1 MYVYQMTE
9 LAIKTSER
17 YPNRIEFIRSIHI
30 IVNDQIGQAPA
41 KFDNMVDNIFKVV
54 CGMNVHKEKILLA
67 TYDPTQLQPV
77 RVSPFMVT
85 PLVITCYKKHS
96 YQKFFPRT
104 I

>member
-17 YPNRIEFIRSIHI
+17 YPHRIEFIRSIHI

-54 CGMNVHKEKILLA
+54 CSMNVHKEKNLLA
-67 TYDPTQLQPV
+67 TYDPTKSIYGDPFCYYMLQKTFL
-77 RVSPFMVT
+77 SKILSAHNMIIF
-85 PLVITCYKKHS
+85 
-96 YQKFFPRT
+96 
-104 I
+104 